1 MIKKDNKLNQWLWKW
16 HFIAGLISLPFV
28 VLLAVTGG
36 VYLFKDTYDAPR
48 QAHIKSIEANGN
60 PITYQEQWDMVKA
73 NLKKQPNSMVV
84 PANNNEATEFV
95 SGMFSHKNSVFVN
108 PYSKKITGSI
118 GPQDSNMYAVRK
130 LHGELLMGSFG
141 TKIVELVASW
151 LIVLIL
157 TGIYVFWPAK
167 KQGIKGFFTVR
178 FKQGK
183 RILFRDLHTVFG
195 FWISILLLMT
205 LAGGL
210 PWTDVFGGNF
220 QALQNM
226 TNTGYPKTWD
236 GKGIVSQVSGKPL
249 PLDSVV
255 AIGKKL
261 NLEGK
266 LNVGLPQNETGVFIV
281 YNETFD
287 LDAQKRFYIDQYSG
301 KPIMKHN
308 WSDVGILMRA
318 RMWFMA
324 FHQGQ
329 FGTWNL
335 LLMLCVS
342 ILLTFVA
349 LSALVSYLKRKQ
361 VGDWGVPKV
370 PKKFKVSYGIIAM
383 IVILGICFPL
393 FGMSVL
399 LIVLMESLA
408 LKNKAL

>member
-1 MIKKDNKLNQWLWKW
+1 
-16 HFIAGLISLPFV
+16 
-28 VLLAVTGG
+28 
-36 VYLFKDTYDAPR
+36 
-48 QAHIKSIEANGN
+48 
-60 PITYQEQWDMVKA
+60 
-73 NLKKQPNSMVV
+73 
-84 PANNNEATEFV
+84 
-95 SGMFSHKNSVFVN
+95 
-108 PYSKKITGSI
+108 
-118 GPQDSNMYAVRK
+118 QDSNMYAVRK

-167 KQGIKGFFTVR
+167 KQGLKGFFTIR

-183 RILFRDLHTVFG
+183 RILFRDLHAVFG

-220 QALQNM
+220 QSLQNI
-226 TNTGYPKTWD
+226 TNTGYPKTWE
-236 GKGIVSQVSGKPL
+236 GKGLTSQISGKPL

-255 AIGKKL
+255 TIGKNL
-261 NLEGK
+261 NLKGK
-266 LNVGLPQNETGVFIV
+266 LNVGLPQNEMGVFII

-287 LDAQKRFYIDQYSG
+287 LNAQKRFYIDQYSG
-301 KPIMKHN
+301 KQIMKHN

-335 LLMLCVS
+335 LLMLCIS
-342 ILLTFVA
+342 ILLT
-349 LSALVSYLKRKQ
+349 
-361 VGDWGVPKV
+361 
-370 PKKFKVSYGIIAM
+370 
-383 IVILGICFPL
+383 
-393 FGMSVL
+393 
-399 LIVLMESLA
+399 
-408 LKNKAL
+408 

>member
-1 MIKKDNKLNQWLWKW
+1 MIKKNNKLNQWLWKW
-16 HFIAGLISLPFV
+16 HFLAGLISLPFV
-28 VLLAVTGG
+28 LLLAVTGG

-48 QAHIKSIEANGN
+48 QAHIKSIEEQGS
-60 PITYQEQWDMVKA
+60 PITYQKQWDMVKA
-73 NLKKQPNSMVV
+73 ESKKQPNSMVV
-84 PANNNEATEFV
+84 PSSNDEATEFV
-95 SGMFSHKNSVFVN
+95 SGMFSHKNSVFIN
-108 PYSKKITGSI
+108 PYSKKITGNIS
-118 GPQDSNMYAVRK
+118 PQDSNMYAVRK

-151 LIVLIL
+151 LIVLII

-167 KQGIKGFFTVR
+167 KQGIKGFFNVR

-183 RILFRDLHTVFG
+183 RILFRDLHAVFG

-220 QALQNM
+220 QSLQNI
-226 TNTGYPKTWD
+226 TNTGYPKTWE
-236 GKGIVSQVSGKPL
+236 GKGLTSQISDKPL
-249 PLDSVV
+249 SLDSVV
-255 AIGKKL
+255 TIGKNL
-261 NLEGK
+261 NLKGK
-266 LNVGLPQNETGVFIV
+266 LNVGLPQSETGVFII

-287 LDAQKRFYIDQYSG
+287 LDAQKRYYIDQYSG
-301 KPIMKHN
+301 KQIMKHN

-335 LLMLCVS
+335 ILMLCVS

-349 LSALVSYLKRKQ
+349 LAALVSYLKRKQ

-370 PKKFKVSYGIIAM
+370 PKKFKAGYGIIAM
-383 IVILGICFPL
+383 IVVLGICFPL
-393 FGMSVL
+393 FGVSVL
-399 LIVLMESLA
+399 LIALMESLI
-408 LKNKAL
+408 LNNKAL

>member
-1 MIKKDNKLNQWLWKW
+1 MIKKNNKLNQWLWKW
-16 HFIAGLISLPFV
+16 HFLAGLISLPFV
-28 VLLAVTGG
+28 LLLSVTGG

-48 QAHIKSIEANGN
+48 QAHIKSIEVQGN
-60 PITYQEQWDMVKA
+60 PITYQEQWNMVKA
-73 NLKKQPNSMVV
+73 ESKKQPNSMVV
-84 PANNNEATEFV
+84 PSSNDEATEFV

-108 PYSKKITGSI
+108 PYTRKITGNIS
-118 GPQDSNMYAVRK
+118 PQDSNMYAVRK

-167 KQGIKGFFTVR
+167 KQGLKGFFTIR

-183 RILFRDLHTVFG
+183 RILFRDLHAVFG

-220 QALQNM
+220 QSLQNI
-226 TNTGYPKTWD
+226 TNTGYPKTWE
-236 GKGIVSQVSGKPL
+236 GKGLTSQISGKPL

-255 AIGKKL
+255 TIGKNL
-261 NLEGK
+261 NLKGK
-266 LNVGLPQNETGVFIV
+266 LNVGLPQNEMGVFII

-287 LDAQKRFYIDQYSG
+287 LNAQKRFYIDQYSG
-301 KPIMKHN
+301 KQIMKHN

-335 LLMLCVS
+335 LLMLCIS

-349 LSALVSYLKRKQ
+349 LAALVSYLKRKQ

-370 PKKFKVSYGIIAM
+370 PKKFKVGYGIIAI
-383 IVILGICFPL
+383 IVVLGLCFPL
-393 FGMSVL
+393 FGISVL
-399 LIVLMESLA
+399 LIVLMESII
-408 LKNKAL
+408 

>member
-1 MIKKDNKLNQWLWKW
+1 MIKKNNKLNQWLWKW
-16 HFIAGLISLPFV
+16 HFLAGLISLPFV
-28 VLLAVTGG
+28 LLLSVTGG

-48 QAHIKSIEANGN
+48 QAHIKSIEVQGN
-60 PITYQEQWDMVKA
+60 PITYQEQWNMVKA
-73 NLKKQPNSMVV
+73 ESKKQPNSMVV
-84 PANNNEATEFV
+84 PSSNDEATEFV

-108 PYSKKITGSI
+108 PYTRKITGNIS
-118 GPQDSNMYAVRK
+118 PQDSNMYAVRK

-167 KQGIKGFFTVR
+167 KQGLKGFFTIR

-183 RILFRDLHTVFG
+183 RILFRDLHAVFG

-220 QALQNM
+220 QLLQNI
-226 TNTGYPKTWD
+226 TNTGYPKTWE
-236 GKGIVSQVSGKPL
+236 GKGLTSQISGKPL

-255 AIGKKL
+255 TIGKNL
-261 NLEGK
+261 NLKGK
-266 LNVGLPQNETGVFIV
+266 LNVGLPQNEMGVFII

-287 LDAQKRFYIDQYSG
+287 LNAQKRFYIDQYSG
-301 KPIMKHN
+301 KQIMKHN

-335 LLMLCVS
+335 LLMLCIS

-349 LSALVSYLKRKQ
+349 LAALVSYLKRKQ

-370 PKKFKVSYGIIAM
+370 PKKFKVGYGIIAI
-383 IVILGICFPL
+383 IVVLGLCFPL
-393 FGMSVL
+393 FGISVL
-399 LIVLMESLA
+399 LIVLMESII
-408 LKNKAL
+408 